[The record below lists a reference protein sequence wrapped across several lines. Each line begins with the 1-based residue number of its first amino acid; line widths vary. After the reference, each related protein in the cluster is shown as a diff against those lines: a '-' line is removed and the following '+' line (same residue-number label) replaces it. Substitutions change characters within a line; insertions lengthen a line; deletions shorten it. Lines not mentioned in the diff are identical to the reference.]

1 MAGTAQAST
10 PLTPSRGSRRFQQ
23 AQDKQSKVNGS
34 DDHKEKKDEQK
45 DRSPRTSRAPIAT
58 RTRRALSSSIASENS
73 HDIVGTYAQKPKDS
87 TTDAK
92 SGMEARG
99 DEEDDIAK
107 IMALL
112 PAKKKA
118 KLAAAK

>member
-1 MAGTAQAST
+1 M
-10 PLTPSRGSRRFQQ
+10 
-23 AQDKQSKVNGS
+23 NGS

-45 DRSPRTSRAPIAT
+45 DRSPRTKAPIAT

>member
-1 MAGTAQAST
+1 MAGTAKAST

-23 AQDKQSKVNGS
+23 TQDKQSKVNGS

-45 DRSPRTSRAPIAT
+45 DRSPRTKAPIAT